1 MNNNGNGQRPWR
13 PAAVWVERGCEDS
26 PMAQRVLRRVGNAPV
41 HVVDD
46 VRGAHDVDRFVDGK
60 RRLVLQPQRGTF
72 LHHCPAGTAGLVCC
86 NYLVTN
92 FVSNC
97 PYDCTYCF
105 LQDYLANNA
114 ATRVFTN
121 PEDGLREI
129 DAVLRAH
136 PERTFR
142 IGTGE
147 LADSL
152 ALDPL
157 TELSSHLVPFFAE
170 RTNALLELKTKSTC
184 VDPLLQLDPKDRV
197 VVSWS
202 VNAEAVVRSEEPGTP
217 SLAQRIAA
225 AARVQGAGYRL
236 GFHFDP
242 LIAHDGWEEGYRN
255 VVRLL
260 FERLDTRRV
269 AWVSLG
275 SLRMTPRLKAAIRA
289 RPASGRVLTTELV
302 PGPDGKERVWRGL
315 RAKMYRNMLRWLREV
330 DDRLPLYICMEPA
343 GIWERTM
350 GEVPTDR
357 ALAERLVSV
366 PS

>member
-1 MNNNGNGQRPWR
+1 MLHRWR
-13 PAAVWVERGCEDS
+13 PDAVWVERGAEDS
-26 PMAQRVLRRVGNAPV
+26 PMARRVLGRVRNVPV

-46 VRGAHDVDRFVDGK
+46 VRAAHDVARFVDGK
-60 RRLVLQPQRGTF
+60 RRLVLQPQHGTF
-72 LHHCPAGTAGLVCC
+72 LHHCPAGTTGLVCC

-121 PEDGLREI
+121 PEAGLAEI
-129 DAVLRAH
+129 DTVLRAH

-152 ALDPL
+152 ALDPF
-157 TELSSHLVPFFAE
+157 TELSGDLVPFFAE
-170 RTNALLELKTKSTC
+170 RENALLELKTKSTC
-184 VDPLLQLDPKDRV
+184 VEHLLRLDPKDRV

-202 VNAEAVVRSEEPGTP
+202 VNAEAVVVSEERGTP
-217 SLAQRIAA
+217 SLVQRLAA
-225 AARVQGAGYRL
+225 AERVQAAGYRV

-242 LIAHDGWEEGYRN
+242 LIAHEGWEEGYRAI
-255 VVRLL
+255 VARL

-275 SLRMTPRLKAAIRA
+275 SLRMTPGLKAAIRA
-289 RPASGRVLTTELV
+289 RADSGRVLTTELV
-302 PGPDGKERVWRGL
+302 PGADGKDRVWRGL
-315 RAKMYRNMLRWLREV
+315 RVKMYRKMLEWLRDV
-330 DDRLPLYICMEPA
+330 DERLPLYICMEPA
-343 GIWERTM
+343 GIWERAM
-350 GEVPTDR
+350 GEAPTDR
-357 ALAERLVSV
+357 DLAERLVSV
-366 PS
+366 PG